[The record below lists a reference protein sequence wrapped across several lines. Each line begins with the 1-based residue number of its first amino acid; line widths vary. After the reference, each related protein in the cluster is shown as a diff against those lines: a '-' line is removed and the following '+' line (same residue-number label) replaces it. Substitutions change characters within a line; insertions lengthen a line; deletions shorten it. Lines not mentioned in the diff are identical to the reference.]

1 MENEN
6 MIIEE
11 AVVAEGEE
19 IIIEE
24 APADAIDVV
33 VEDEGDASAEP
44 VEEVVGEIA
53 DEEEV
58 VGEIADEEEVVEEV
72 EEEEEVVEEDET
84 FNLARKCQEVKDACC
99 STIDRI
105 VYDLKETNF
114 NPFIKQ
120 TRINRIEIY
129 RNCNEEQPIDTF
141 ETTDVKSYSA
151 KAFLAASAA
160 AALLVVV
167 SNKVVKKFLK

>member
-24 APADAIDVV
+24 APVDAVDVV

-44 VEEVVGEIA
+44 VEEVVGEAA
-53 DEEEV
+53 DEETEEAEEAEESA
-58 VGEIADEEEVVEEV
+58 GEM
-72 EEEEEVVEEDET
+72 
-84 FNLARKCQEVKDACC
+84 LARKCQEVKEACC
-99 STIDRI
+99 NTIDRI
-105 VYDLKETNF
+105 ICDLKATDY
-114 NPFIKQ
+114 NPYIKQ
-120 TRINRIEIY
+120 TRITRVEIF
-129 RNCNEEQPIDTF
+129 RNGEDEEPIDTF

-151 KAFLAASAA
+151 KALLVATAA
-160 AALLVVV
+160 AALVVATSGSLIRRV
-167 SNKVVKKFLK
+167 LK